1 MADDD
6 KKGRWGNIKAQLG
19 DGSVRIRYFGAL
31 GICTVGAIVGFLLF
45 RSSTAATK
53 PDASQVA
60 TVPDVAGQ
68 HRNASSNGAQKATPA
83 YDNLLAHENAT
94 TAAQAKQTG
103 DSAVPVIRGGVEQKS
118 VTPASSPAAASTPQA
133 APATQQTTAATQSSA
148 EAAANQQYQ
157 EEMQRRQQEI
167 AAKSGYMKQ
176 QVNLLITSWQPKEHQ
191 SLVVR
196 EQGKESSSPSG
207 ATTSKLQVSTAGGAT
222 TPLAS
227 ARTLV
232 KAGDPP
238 VYGVLE
244 TSVNTDEPGP
254 VTATIV
260 SGPLKGTKLL
270 GKAEVGQN
278 AQKAGLH
285 FTVASIPDQP
295 NSIGIDAWA
304 IDPETAR
311 TAMASDVDNHYFLR
325 YGTFFASSF
334 LAGFG
339 DALLKGGQNQQLIA
353 NPAGTVVQTTAY
365 TTKQMVLA
373 GAGNVG
379 KQASTGLAG
388 IMNRPAT
395 ITIDA
400 GIGIGILFMA
410 DVTLK

>member
-53 PDASQVA
+53 PDSSQVA

-68 HRNASSNGAQKATPA
+68 HRSAAGNGAQKATPA

-118 VTPASSPAAASTPQA
+118 VTPASAPLAASTPQA
-133 APATQQTTAATQSSA
+133 APAQQSTTATQSSA

-157 EEMQRRQQEI
+157 EDMQRRQQEI

-196 EQGKESSSPSG
+196 EQGKEASSPSG
-207 ATTSKLQVSTAGGAT
+207 VAASKQQASIAGGAT
-222 TPLAS
+222 TPQAS

-232 KAGDPP
+232 KAGDAPA
-238 VYGVLE
+238 YGVLE
-244 TSVNTDEPGP
+244 TAVNTDEPGP

-295 NSIGIDAWA
+295 NSIGVDAWA

-311 TAMASDVDNHYFLR
+311 TAMASDVDNHYWLR

-334 LAGFG
+334 LAGVG

-365 TTKQMVLA
+365 TTKQLA
-373 GAGNVG
+373 LDGIANSG
-379 KQASTGLAG
+379 KQASTGLASV
-388 IMNRPAT
+388 MNRPAT